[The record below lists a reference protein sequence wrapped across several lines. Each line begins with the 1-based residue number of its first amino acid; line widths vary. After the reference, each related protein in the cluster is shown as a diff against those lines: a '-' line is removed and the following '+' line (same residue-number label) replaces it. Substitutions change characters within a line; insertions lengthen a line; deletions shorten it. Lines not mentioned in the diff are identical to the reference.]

1 MEEVCVSLDK
11 NGQRQQ
17 ISQTENSQQRHRNEI
32 LVDATGCIA
41 GRMCS
46 HVSKLLLKGN
56 RVTIVNSE
64 KAMLSG
70 NRYKTID
77 LYKEFLEINSVTNPI
92 HGPFHP
98 RRPDTMLTK
107 MVRGMV
113 PKTKTSGIE
122 AFKRLRVYIGIPDQF
137 MNKKAESMEDSKI
150 TRPPAKYISVGD
162 VAKQIGWKGVLR
174 KEVGQQ
180 PQIQKDETKTKGG
193 QKRQKSIGP
202 PQEVDTDKDKKRED
216 NE

>member
-11 NGQRQQ
+11 NGKRQQ
-17 ISQTENSQQRHRNEI
+17 LSQTENSQQRHRNEI

-64 KAMLSG
+64 EAMLSG

-98 RRPDTMLTK
+98 RRPDTILTK

-137 MNKKAESMEDSKI
+137 MNKKAESFEDSKI

-180 PQIQKDETKTKGG
+180 PQIQKDETKTNGG

>member
-137 MNKKAESMEDSKI
+137 MNKKAESFEDSKI

-162 VAKQIGWKGVLR
+162 VAKQIGWKGVLQ

-180 PQIQKDETKTKGG
+180 PQIQKAESKTKGG
-193 QKRQKSIGP
+193 QKGKS
-202 PQEVDTDKDKKRED
+202 Q
-216 NE
+216 